1 MLLEDSSE
9 DAQKLDEY
17 VLSNSTITGDLTI
30 RQALSIL
37 QAHVLAYY
45 HELIQE
51 DLAANNSLL
60 EKQLS
65 LSYQNY
71 LKNIYPELNR
81 YFNLEEKVVHF
92 PILAVLAFLWVLFGF
107 FWLYSVLTMKRKAFG
122 ILIWFLDIPLDY
134 V

>member
-51 DLAANNSLL
+51 DLASNNSLL

-81 YFNLEEKVVHF
+81 CFNLEEKVVHF